1 MYSCYK
7 TYSIGTIR
15 VCMHITYVFQHLNL
29 LMILLIIPITKFF
42 VALVDSWLLC
52 MYGDEL
58 VMRGVH

>member
-1 MYSCYK
+1 M
-7 TYSIGTIR
+7 
-15 VCMHITYVFQHLNL
+15 CMHITYVLQHLNL

>member
-1 MYSCYK
+1 M
-7 TYSIGTIR
+7 
-15 VCMHITYVFQHLNL
+15 CMHITYVFQHLNL
-29 LMILLIIPITKFF
+29 LKILLIIPITKFF